1 MTRYRYDKDMECI
14 VEVRDGSNFFEEDKP
29 KGPTIIKDIEG
40 YKTVAGDIANNG
52 ERVYI
57 GSRSEHKAFL
67 RRNNLIE
74 VGNDYDKGQV
84 DHNKPRKATNTITRQ
99 ERVERIKLVADL
111 IKTGR
116 VRERFN
122 V

>member
-1 MTRYRYDKDMECI
+1 MTRYRYDKEMECI
-14 VEVRDGSNFFEEDKP
+14 VEIRDGSNFFEEPK
-29 KGPTIIKDIEG
+29 KGPMVIKDIEG
-40 YKTVAGDIANNG
+40 YTTAAGDIANNG

-57 GSRSEHKAFL
+57 NSRSEHKAFL
-67 RRNNLIE
+67 RRNNYVE
-74 VGNDYDKGQV
+74 VGNDYDKRQV
-84 DHNKPRKATNTITRQ
+84 DEGKQRVSANTITRQ

-116 VRERFN
+116 IRERFN